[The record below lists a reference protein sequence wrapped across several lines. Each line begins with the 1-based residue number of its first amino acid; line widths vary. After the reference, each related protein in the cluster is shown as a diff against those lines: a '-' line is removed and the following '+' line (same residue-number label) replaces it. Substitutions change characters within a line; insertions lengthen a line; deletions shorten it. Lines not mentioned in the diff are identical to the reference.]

1 MKILAIGPLWRGSNA
16 GGLFRAMSREGCLID
31 IVDEFYFISLQTK
44 TKINKILERVI
55 RPLQMAEFNNV
66 IKKRILLF
74 KPDIVFVYKGAFVSP
89 DTLLFAKQNNCK
101 LALFYPDVSM
111 TNHGTNIP
119 KSIPLYDII
128 FTTKTFGIT
137 DLQKMFGVKNAHFIE
152 HGFDPD
158 IHRKLSLPENE
169 KAGFN
174 CDASFIGTYS
184 PKKEKWLAEIKQQIP
199 DIDLKI
205 WGEQWYKSHHPAL
218 KEAIQHKA
226 VMGDLYAIAI
236 QSSKINLGI
245 LSEVVVGSSSG
256 DLITSRT
263 FHIPGSN
270 GFLLHERNEESVL
283 YFEED
288 KEAGFFDGPDELIS
302 KIKFFLN
309 NEGIRNK
316 IKEAG
321 YQRSLRDHSL
331 DVRARKV
338 MNLMANN
345 IQ

>member
-1 MKILAIGPLWRGSNA
+1 
-16 GGLFRAMSREGCLID
+16 
-31 IVDEFYFISLQTK
+31 
-44 TKINKILERVI
+44 
-55 RPLQMAEFNNV
+55 
-66 IKKRILLF
+66 
-74 KPDIVFVYKGAFVSP
+74 
-89 DTLLFAKQNNCK
+89 
-101 LALFYPDVSM
+101 
-111 TNHGTNIP
+111 
-119 KSIPLYDII
+119 
-128 FTTKTFGIT
+128 
-137 DLQKMFGVKNAHFIE
+137 
-152 HGFDPD
+152 
-158 IHRKLSLPENE
+158 
-169 KAGFN
+169 
-174 CDASFIGTYS
+174 
-184 PKKEKWLAEIKQQIP
+184 
-199 DIDLKI
+199 
-205 WGEQWYKSHHPAL
+205 
-218 KEAIQHKA
+218 
-226 VMGDLYAIAI
+226 MGDLYAIAI